1 MRGARSGSS
10 LIAKMP
16 RLLRGIRPK
25 CIVDL
30 VGQVAPLGVLHEV
43 DLADQVGDRHVRR
56 RELFVVA
63 VAAVDPLDLRVVA
76 LLGDDALAGLGHR
89 RDRDRR

>member
-30 VGQVAPLGVLHEV
+30 VGQVSALGVLHEV

-56 RELFVVA
+56 GELFVVA
-63 VAAVDPLDLRVVA
+63 VAAVHPLDLRVVA
-76 LLGDDALAGLGHR
+76 LLGDDPLAGLGDRARSGR
-89 RDRDRR
+89 R